1 MFSNL
6 LELTGSAAQPMLEKL
21 VTINAIIVDLM
32 SMLLLNDRAYSHDFI
47 EASPRG
53 YPVMNSG
60 NKRVRI

>member
-6 LELTGSAAQPMLEKL
+6 FALTGSAAQPTLANV

-32 SMLLLNDRAYSHDFI
+32 SMLLLNDRAYSHAFI
-47 EASPRG
+47 EASPQG

-60 NKRVRI
+60 KKRVRI

>member
-6 LELTGSAAQPMLEKL
+6 FDSPGSAAQPALANV

-32 SMLLLNDRAYSHDFI
+32 SMLLLNDRAYPHAFI

-53 YPVMNSG
+53 YSVMNSG
-60 NKRVRI
+60 KKRVRI